1 MEFDSINHISSRS
14 EFVNEDINDH
24 SSVNSEQP
32 SRIFYPKTHEEC
44 QQLVIWANQTNAS
57 LFTRGAGTGTTGG
70 AICTKGDQIG
80 ISLVHMNNILDLDQ
94 INATITVEPGV
105 ILSRIHQAV
114 EAVGLFYPP
123 DPASLN
129 RCTIGGNVAENAG
142 GPRAL
147 KYGVTKDYVIGLK
160 GVWAN
165 GESFEYGGK
174 LKKNVAGYDLIG
186 LLTGSE
192 GTLAVITEITL
203 KLRPKPTVI
212 AEAIAGYKSTEDALI
227 ALTNT
232 LTRGV
237 LPSTAEFM
245 VERCMSASLAYSN
258 EAPVMASFP
267 AYVIWQVDGQ
277 TVEDV
282 NKQLNQIKSFSKGA
296 TFLMMD
302 TDDLSNRVWGL
313 RRNVSLG
320 LKQVAKKKYS
330 EDIVVPIGN
339 VPEVIKRLETLNHP
353 SGIEVLGYG
362 HLGDGNIH
370 VNILKMSASE
380 DDWERFS
387 PDVIEQVMAIALKYG
402 GSISGEHGI
411 GVTKKQFMPL
421 MFSNHDLHI
430 MKQIKTIVDPL
441 GILNPGKLHP

>member
-1 MEFDSINHISSRS
+1 MFDDLINHIKSST
-14 EFVNEDINDH
+14 EYIKDDINDY
-24 SSVNSEQP
+24 SSVDSERP
-32 SRIFYPKTHEEC
+32 SRIFYPKNHEEC
-44 QQLVIWANQTNAS
+44 QQLVKWANQTNTS

-70 AICTKGDQIG
+70 AICTSGDQVG
-80 ISLVHMNNILDLDQ
+80 ISLKHMNGRLDVDQ
-94 INATITVEPGV
+94 TNATVTVEPGV
-105 ILSRIHQAV
+105 VLSSIHQAV

-160 GVWAN
+160 GIWAN
-165 GESFEYGGK
+165 GEPFEYGGK

-192 GTLAVITEITL
+192 GTLAIITEITL

-212 AEAIAGYKSTEDALI
+212 AEAIAGYNSSTDALT
-227 ALTNT
+227 ALNHT
-232 LTRGV
+232 LTSGV

-258 EAPVMASFP
+258 ETPVMDSFP

-277 TVEDV
+277 TIGDV
-282 NKQLNQIKSFSKGA
+282 NTQLNQIKSFSKGA

-302 TDDLSNRVWGL
+302 SSDLSNKVWGL

-330 EDIVVPIGN
+330 EDIVVPIAN
-339 VPEVIKRLETLNHP
+339 VPEVIKRLETMNHP

-387 PDVIEQVMAIALKYG
+387 PYVIEQVIAIALEYG

-411 GVTKKQFMPL
+411 GLTKKQFMPL
-421 MFSNHDLHI
+421 MFSSHDLTI
-430 MKQIKTIVDPL
+430 MKQIKAIVDPL

>member
-1 MEFDSINHISSRS
+1 
-14 EFVNEDINDH
+14 
-24 SSVNSEQP
+24 
-32 SRIFYPKTHEEC
+32 
-44 QQLVIWANQTNAS
+44 
-57 LFTRGAGTGTTGG
+57 
-70 AICTKGDQIG
+70 
-80 ISLVHMNNILDLDQ
+80 
-94 INATITVEPGV
+94 
-105 ILSRIHQAV
+105 
-114 EAVGLFYPP
+114 
-123 DPASLN
+123 
-129 RCTIGGNVAENAG
+129 
-142 GPRAL
+142 
-147 KYGVTKDYVIGLK
+147 
-160 GVWAN
+160 
-165 GESFEYGGK
+165 
-174 LKKNVAGYDLIG
+174 
-186 LLTGSE
+186 
-192 GTLAVITEITL
+192 
-203 KLRPKPTVI
+203 LRPKPTVI

-313 RRNVSLG
+313 RLNVSLG

-370 VNILKMSASE
+370 VNILKMAASE
-380 DDWERFS
+380 EDWERFS
-387 PDVIEQVMAIALKYG
+387 PDVIEQVMAIALEYG

>member
-1 MEFDSINHISSRS
+1 MEFDSINHINSRS

-24 SSVNSEQP
+24 SSVSSKQP
-32 SRIFYPKTHEEC
+32 LRIFYPKTHEEC

-70 AICTKGDQIG
+70 AICTNGDQIG

-105 ILSRIHQAV
+105 ILSHIHQAV

-212 AEAIAGYKSTEDALI
+212 AEAIAGYKSTEDALT

-232 LTRGV
+232 LTSGV

-282 NKQLNQIKSFSKGA
+282 NKQLNQIKSFSKRSDV
-296 TFLMMD
+296 FND
-302 TDDLSNRVWGL
+302 
-313 RRNVSLG
+313 
-320 LKQVAKKKYS
+320 
-330 EDIVVPIGN
+330 
-339 VPEVIKRLETLNHP
+339 
-353 SGIEVLGYG
+353 GYG
-362 HLGDGNIH
+362 
-370 VNILKMSASE
+370 
-380 DDWERFS
+380 
-387 PDVIEQVMAIALKYG
+387 
-402 GSISGEHGI
+402 
-411 GVTKKQFMPL
+411 
-421 MFSNHDLHI
+421 
-430 MKQIKTIVDPL
+430 
-441 GILNPGKLHP
+441 

>member
-1 MEFDSINHISSRS
+1 MEFDSISHINSRS

-24 SSVNSEQP
+24 SSVTSKQP
-32 SRIFYPKTHEEC
+32 LRIFYPKTHEEC

-70 AICTKGDQIG
+70 AICTNSDQIG

-105 ILSRIHQAV
+105 ILNRIHQVV
-114 EAVGLFYPP
+114 EDVGLFYPP

-174 LKKNVAGYDLIG
+174 LKKNVAGYDFIG

-192 GTLAVITEITL
+192 GTLAIITEITL
-203 KLRPKPTVI
+203 KLRPKPSVI
-212 AEAIAGYKSTEDALI
+212 AEAIAGYKSTEDALT

-232 LTRGV
+232 LTSGV

-245 VERCMSASLAYSN
+245 IERCMSASLAYSN
-258 EAPVMASFP
+258 EAPVMDSFP

-282 NKQLNQIKSFSKGA
+282 NKQLSQIKSFSKGA

-302 TDDLSNRVWGL
+302 TDDLSNKVWGI

-320 LKQVAKKKYS
+320 LKQVAQKKYS
-330 EDIVVPIGN
+330 EDIVVPIAN
-339 VPEVIKRLETLNHP
+339 VPDVIKRLESLNHP

-370 VNILKMSASE
+370 VNILKMAASE
-380 DDWERFS
+380 KDWEQFS
-387 PDVIEQVMAIALKYG
+387 PDVIGQVMAIALEYG

-411 GVTKKQFMPL
+411 GITKKQFMPL
-421 MFSNHDLHI
+421 MFSNHDLRV